1 MTHTG
6 SRDNPLRFWG
16 EDFRLA
22 FTIRGFG
29 KGEGDHN
36 FVGDINWA
44 IRSLRSV
51 IDAFVEIAV
60 MGRALAPTFD
70 KPLKET

>member
-6 SRDNPLRFWG
+6 SRDNPLRFWV
-16 EDFRLA
+16 EEFHLA
-22 FTIRGFG
+22 FTIREFG
-29 KGEGDHN
+29 EGKGDHN

-60 MGRALAPTFD
+60 MGGALAPTFD

>member
-6 SRDNPLRFWG
+6 SRDNPLRFWS

-22 FTIRGFG
+22 FTIREFG

-44 IRSLRSV
+44 VRFLRSV
-51 IDAFVEIAV
+51 VSTL
-60 MGRALAPTFD
+60 MSRQYQR
-70 KPLKET
+70 

>member
-22 FTIRGFG
+22 FTIREFG

-44 IRSLRSV
+44 IGSLRSV
-51 IDAFVEIAV
+51 VSTL
-60 MGRALAPTFD
+60 MSRQYQR
-70 KPLKET
+70 

>member
-29 KGEGDHN
+29 KGKGDHN

-44 IRSLRSV
+44 IGSLRSV
-51 IDAFVEIAV
+51 VSTL
-60 MGRALAPTFD
+60 MSRQYQR
-70 KPLKET
+70 

>member
-6 SRDNPLRFWG
+6 SRDNPLRFWV

-22 FTIRGFG
+22 FTIREFG

-44 IRSLRSV
+44 IGSLRSV
-51 IDAFVEIAV
+51 MDAFVEIRERSDTAC
-60 MGRALAPTFD
+60 
-70 KPLKET
+70 

>member
-1 MTHTG
+1 
-6 SRDNPLRFWG
+6 LRFWV

-51 IDAFVEIAV
+51 IDAFVEIRERSDTAC
-60 MGRALAPTFD
+60 
-70 KPLKET
+70 

>member
-1 MTHTG
+1 
-6 SRDNPLRFWG
+6 
-16 EDFRLA
+16 FRLA

-51 IDAFVEIAV
+51 MDAFVEIAV

>member
-1 MTHTG
+1 M
-6 SRDNPLRFWG
+6 RFWV

-22 FTIRGFG
+22 FTIREFG

-51 IDAFVEIAV
+51 MDAFVEIAV

>member
-6 SRDNPLRFWG
+6 SRDNSLRFWV

-51 IDAFVEIAV
+51 MDAFVEIAV